1 MEWTRWWGVGGE
13 VGEGGHAFKLM
24 NPELAHRTE
33 RQSLVDSV
41 SLSFLVC
48 WPEINNCHAK
58 FM

>member
-1 MEWTRWWGVGGE
+1 MVGGGGG
-13 VGEGGHAFKLM
+13 VGEGGRAFKLM

-33 RQSLVDSV
+33 RQSLVDSL